1 MNAECG
7 IRNATRGFALFR
19 IPNSE
24 LNKSNE
30 HRSKN
35 LGQNP

>member
-7 IRNATRGFALFR
+7 IRNATLGFALFR

-24 LNKSNE
+24 FRIKQ
-30 HRSKN
+30 K
-35 LGQNP
+35 Q

>member
-7 IRNATRGFALFR
+7 IRNATLGFALFR

-35 LGQNP
+35 LGKNP